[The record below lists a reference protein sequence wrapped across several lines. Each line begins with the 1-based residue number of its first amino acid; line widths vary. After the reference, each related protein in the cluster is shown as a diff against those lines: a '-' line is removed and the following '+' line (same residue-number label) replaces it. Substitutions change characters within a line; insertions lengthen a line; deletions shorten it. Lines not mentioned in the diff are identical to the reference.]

1 MMWLA
6 SCLSLISDTVIDNV
20 YVSDSGRRLLA
31 AHKHNDLTVFICHL
45 HCGVRLQAPV
55 GAPPDVA
62 SRLARCFD
70 ELEKIEL
77 MLETLEDME
86 QQVCGVIQAS
96 LKKSKAIYILQQER
110 RQLRSQVGKLQQEN
124 ARLRQQLARMAARQQ
139 VLQAQQGGADAAE

>member
-1 MMWLA
+1 
-6 SCLSLISDTVIDNV
+6 
-20 YVSDSGRRLLA
+20 
-31 AHKHNDLTVFICHL
+31 
-45 HCGVRLQAPV
+45 
-55 GAPPDVA
+55 
-62 SRLARCFD
+62 
-70 ELEKIEL
+70 

-86 QQVCGVIQAS
+86 QQVCGVIQDS